1 MNDVV
6 VLASI
11 FTVHILGLMS
21 PGPNFLMVTQTAIS
35 CTRRAGIAT
44 ALGIATG
51 AAVWSSAALFGLNV
65 VFMQFAW
72 LYYGLKLLG
81 GVYLLSLGLR
91 LWNTA
96 DQPLVATSLTPV
108 MARTDWQAFRVGLLT
123 NLTNPA
129 SAIFFGSIFAALLT
143 PNLPLCV
150 KIAAIGI
157 IVIDAASWH
166 TAVACIFST
175 RHAQQLYQRCKRW
188 SDRLA
193 GSALAFLGMRLLLS
207 RS

>member
-1 MNDVV
+1 
-6 VLASI
+6 
-11 FTVHILGLMS
+11 MS

-44 ALGIATG
+44 GTRHCRWCCRLVKCC
-51 AAVWSSAALFGLNV
+51 AVRFERSVCAICVAVLR
-65 VFMQFAW
+65 
-72 LYYGLKLLG
+72 LKPLG

-91 LWNTA
+91 LWSTA
-96 DQPLVATSLTPV
+96 DQPLVAVSSIPV
-108 MARTDWQAFRVGLLT
+108 MARTDWQAFRVGFLT

-143 PNLPLCV
+143 PNLPLWV

-157 IVIDAASWH
+157 IVIDAASWL